1 MGLEEVKS
9 VLKQAR
15 LRDVPSANKGKL
27 REKAREKKN
36 VNLQNFLYTLHKK
49 TKTLSGRNI
58 IWVQTQYTKIKC
70 GRKGGWVGKQN
81 RDGSGIRIMYAPNA
95 DVLQK
100 QRRINGKY
108 KSV

>member
-27 REKAREKKN
+27 REKAREKKK
-36 VNLQNFLYTLHKK
+36 VNLQNSLYTLHKK

-58 IWVQTQYTKIKC
+58 IWVQTQKEKRGIPKNQM
-70 GRKGGWVGKQN
+70 RKERGVGGKTE
-81 RDGSGIRIMYAPNA
+81 
-95 DVLQK
+95 
-100 QRRINGKY
+100 
-108 KSV
+108 

>member
-27 REKAREKKN
+27 REKAREKKK
-36 VNLQNFLYTLHKK
+36 VNLQNSLYTLHKK

-58 IWVQTQYTKIKC
+58 IWVQTQKEKRGIHKNQM
-70 GRKGGWVGKQN
+70 RKERGVGGKTE
-81 RDGSGIRIMYAPNA
+81 
-95 DVLQK
+95 
-100 QRRINGKY
+100 
-108 KSV
+108 